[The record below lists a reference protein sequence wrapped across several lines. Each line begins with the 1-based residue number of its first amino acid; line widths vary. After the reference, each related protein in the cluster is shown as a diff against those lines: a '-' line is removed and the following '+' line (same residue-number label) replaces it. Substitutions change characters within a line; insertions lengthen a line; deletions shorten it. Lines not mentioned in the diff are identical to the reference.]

1 MKWSLDLKED
11 SMNPFYVKELLA
23 KEAIIKARLYSV
35 DPGLSSFALA
45 YFSSC
50 FKSLAALLKSEL
62 VFLLPGSN
70 L

>member
-35 DPGLSSFALA
+35 DPR
-45 YFSSC
+45 
-50 FKSLAALLKSEL
+50 FKFICSGILQ
-62 VFLLPGSN
+62 FLFQIIGCSAKK
-70 L
+70 